1 MKISLLDIEVSDL
14 NNVSIM
20 LISKFARTLHEHDG
34 TVLKLN
40 DPNVLL
46 QVAKYANTVNSPQL
60 RILYQRL
67 KLELRNQLNVAIP
80 NRADV
85 GMLVVEDDLKSR
97 VEKRMEERQLE
108 QVYKDGGSGV
118 LDPGYPAHLD
128 SVLLK

>member
-1 MKISLLDIEVSDL
+1 MKISLLDIEVRDL

-20 LISKFARTLHEHDG
+20 LISKFARALHEHDG

-46 QVAKYANTVNSPQL
+46 QVAKYVNTTDSPQL

-67 KLELRNQLNVAIP
+67 KLELRNQLSPASP

-85 GMLVVEDDLKSR
+85 GVLVVNDDLKSR
-97 VEKRMEERQLE
+97 VKKRMQERQME
-108 QVYKDGGSGV
+108 QVYQDDAASVPESG
-118 LDPGYPAHLD
+118 YSNNLD
-128 SVLLK
+128 SILLK